1 MPWRHHRLMRRVSA
15 LVLAALVGSAAGC
28 ASAGSDS
35 AAPWTLIQSDRDA
48 SSVIVA
54 YFHGSCDSLRS
65 VHTVSTATTVSFR
78 IQIHEDA
85 GTCDAAGR
93 TTPIRVRLG
102 GKLGTRDVVGACRE
116 ASGVLCVSAA
126 ALKAAKLDLHK
137 LPVYGP

>member
-1 MPWRHHRLMRRVSA
+1 LLRW
-15 LVLAALVGSAAGC
+15 
-28 ASAGSDS
+28 
-35 AAPWTLIQSDRDA
+35 DRDA
-48 SSVIVA
+48 SSAVVA

-65 VHTVSTATTVSFR
+65 VRTVSTATTVSFR

-102 GKLGTRDVVGACRE
+102 GKLGNREVVGACQE
-116 ASGVLCVSAA
+116 SPGILCMTAA
-126 ALKAAKLDLHK
+126 ALKAAKLDLRN